1 MLSADEVVP
10 NKLACMD
17 PAINHVSFDCG
28 MVSRCLLLPLSA
40 DEVVPKKL
48 AETKKFAG
56 QKIVQVRLRVL
67 VAGIGRIIICFLVGC

>member
-1 MLSADEVVP
+1 
-10 NKLACMD
+10 
-17 PAINHVSFDCG
+17 